1 MERLAV
7 YPGSFDPITNGHL
20 DIIKRGLRFFDKLII
35 LIAYNPNK
43 SGLFSVEERMELIRQ
58 VVGDDPRIRVDSFS
72 GLLVNYVRDSGATV
86 ILRGLRALV
95 GLRVRVPDGPH
106 QPAPQPGHRDG
117 LSHDRVQVVLHELE
131 PDQGGSQPRR
141 VRPGSRPRNRSP
153 ETPGEIRRQFQ
164 ERVKDMK
171 LGPLTKVLRPS
182 PTLAVTMKAKAL
194 QKEGRDIIGFGA
206 GEPDFDTPDNIK
218 AAAIRAIEEGFTK
231 YTPVGGID
239 ELKDAVIE
247 KLRKDN
253 GLVYKRSQIVV
264 STGAKHTLFNMA
276 QVLFGQGDEVIIPAP
291 YWVSYPDIVLLADAT
306 PVFVDGGESEGF
318 KLTPAKLKKAITAK
332 TKALILNSPSNPT
345 GAAYTLDELK
355 GLAEVLKGTEI
366 IVVSD
371 DIYEKVVYDDFRFS
385 NMANVSEEMKEKT
398 IVVNGLSKS
407 HAMTGWRM
415 GYAAGPDN
423 VIAAMTEIQSQS
435 TSNATSI
442 VQKAS
447 IEALLG
453 DQSFIPKMVAEFK
466 KRRDVI
472 VGALN
477 DIPGI
482 TCAMPP
488 GAFYVF
494 PRVSAL
500 YGRKYQGKTI
510 ATSNDFSEF
519 LLEAAN
525 VAVVPGGAFGNDDY
539 IRLSYATSMELIVE
553 GVKRIAGAVAK
564 LD

>member
-1 MERLAV
+1 
-7 YPGSFDPITNGHL
+7 
-20 DIIKRGLRFFDKLII
+20 
-35 LIAYNPNK
+35 
-43 SGLFSVEERMELIRQ
+43 
-58 VVGDDPRIRVDSFS
+58 
-72 GLLVNYVRDSGATV
+72 
-86 ILRGLRALV
+86 
-95 GLRVRVPDGPH
+95 
-106 QPAPQPGHRDG
+106 
-117 LSHDRVQVVLHELE
+117 
-131 PDQGGSQPRR
+131 
-141 VRPGSRPRNRSP
+141 
-153 ETPGEIRRQFQ
+153 
-164 ERVKDMK
+164 MK

-218 AAAIRAIEEGFTK
+218 AAAIRAIQEGFTK

-239 ELKDAVIE
+239 ELKDAVAE

-253 GLVYKRSQIVV
+253 GLVYKRSQIIV

-276 QVLFGQGDEVIIPAP
+276 QVLFGKGDEVIIPAP

-306 PVFVDGGESEGF
+306 PVFVAGGESEGF
-318 KLTPAKLKKAITAK
+318 KLTPANLKKAITTK
-332 TKALILNSPSNPT
+332 TKAIILNSPSNPT

-366 IVVSD
+366 IVISD

-385 NMANVSEEMKEKT
+385 NMANVGEEMKEKT

-442 VQKAS
+442 VQKAA

-494 PRVSAL
+494 PRVSTL
-500 YGRKYQGKTI
+500 YGRKYQGKPI

-539 IRLSYATSMELIVE
+539 IRLSYATSMGLIVE

>member
-1 MERLAV
+1 
-7 YPGSFDPITNGHL
+7 
-20 DIIKRGLRFFDKLII
+20 
-35 LIAYNPNK
+35 
-43 SGLFSVEERMELIRQ
+43 
-58 VVGDDPRIRVDSFS
+58 
-72 GLLVNYVRDSGATV
+72 
-86 ILRGLRALV
+86 
-95 GLRVRVPDGPH
+95 
-106 QPAPQPGHRDG
+106 
-117 LSHDRVQVVLHELE
+117 
-131 PDQGGSQPRR
+131 
-141 VRPGSRPRNRSP
+141 
-153 ETPGEIRRQFQ
+153 
-164 ERVKDMK
+164 MK

-182 PTLAVTMKAKAL
+182 PTIAVTMKAKAL

-253 GLVYKRSQIVV
+253 GLVYKRSQIVA
-264 STGAKHTLFNMA
+264 STGAKHALFNMA

-291 YWVSYPDIVLLADAT
+291 YWVSYPDIVVLADAT
-306 PVFVDGGESEGF
+306 PVFVEGGESEGF
-318 KLTPAKLKKAITAK
+318 KLTPATLKKAITAK
-332 TKALILNSPSNPT
+332 TKAIILNSPSNPS

-366 IVVSD
+366 IVISD

-435 TSNATSI
+435 TSNPTSI
-442 VQKAS
+442 VQKAA

-472 VGALN
+472 VSALN

-500 YGRKYQGKTI
+500 YGRKYQGRPI
-510 ATSNDFSEF
+510 ATSNDFSEV

-539 IRLSYATSMELIVE
+539 IRLSYATSMGLIVE

>member
-1 MERLAV
+1 
-7 YPGSFDPITNGHL
+7 
-20 DIIKRGLRFFDKLII
+20 
-35 LIAYNPNK
+35 
-43 SGLFSVEERMELIRQ
+43 
-58 VVGDDPRIRVDSFS
+58 
-72 GLLVNYVRDSGATV
+72 
-86 ILRGLRALV
+86 
-95 GLRVRVPDGPH
+95 
-106 QPAPQPGHRDG
+106 
-117 LSHDRVQVVLHELE
+117 
-131 PDQGGSQPRR
+131 
-141 VRPGSRPRNRSP
+141 
-153 ETPGEIRRQFQ
+153 
-164 ERVKDMK
+164 MK

-218 AAAIRAIEEGFTK
+218 AAAIRAIQEGFTK

-306 PVFVDGGESEGF
+306 PVIVDGGESEGF
-318 KLTPAKLKKAITAK
+318 KITPAKLKKAITAK
-332 TKALILNSPSNPT
+332 TKAIILNSPSNPT

-442 VQKAS
+442 VQKAA

-500 YGRKYQGKTI
+500 YGRKYQGKPI

-539 IRLSYATSMELIVE
+539 IRLSYATSMGLIVE

-564 LD
+564 LG

>member
-1 MERLAV
+1 
-7 YPGSFDPITNGHL
+7 
-20 DIIKRGLRFFDKLII
+20 
-35 LIAYNPNK
+35 
-43 SGLFSVEERMELIRQ
+43 
-58 VVGDDPRIRVDSFS
+58 
-72 GLLVNYVRDSGATV
+72 
-86 ILRGLRALV
+86 
-95 GLRVRVPDGPH
+95 
-106 QPAPQPGHRDG
+106 
-117 LSHDRVQVVLHELE
+117 
-131 PDQGGSQPRR
+131 
-141 VRPGSRPRNRSP
+141 
-153 ETPGEIRRQFQ
+153 
-164 ERVKDMK
+164 MK

-218 AAAIRAIEEGFTK
+218 AAAIRAIQEGFTK

-276 QVLFGQGDEVIIPAP
+276 QILFGPGDEVIIPAP

-332 TKALILNSPSNPT
+332 TKAIILNSPSNPT

-366 IVVSD
+366 IVISD

-385 NMANVSEEMKEKT
+385 NMANVSEAMKEKT
-398 IVVNGLSKS
+398 IIVNGLSKS

-442 VQKAS
+442 VQKAA

-494 PRVSAL
+494 PKVSAL
-500 YGRKYQGKTI
+500 YGRKYQGKPI

-525 VAVVPGGAFGNDDY
+525 VAVVPGGAFGNDDH
-539 IRLSYATSMELIVE
+539 IRLSYATSMGLIVE

-564 LD
+564 LG

>member
-1 MERLAV
+1 
-7 YPGSFDPITNGHL
+7 
-20 DIIKRGLRFFDKLII
+20 
-35 LIAYNPNK
+35 
-43 SGLFSVEERMELIRQ
+43 
-58 VVGDDPRIRVDSFS
+58 
-72 GLLVNYVRDSGATV
+72 
-86 ILRGLRALV
+86 
-95 GLRVRVPDGPH
+95 
-106 QPAPQPGHRDG
+106 
-117 LSHDRVQVVLHELE
+117 
-131 PDQGGSQPRR
+131 
-141 VRPGSRPRNRSP
+141 
-153 ETPGEIRRQFQ
+153 
-164 ERVKDMK
+164 MK

-218 AAAIRAIEEGFTK
+218 AAAIRAIQEGFTK

-247 KLRKDN
+247 KLRRDN
-253 GLVYKRSQIVV
+253 RLDYKRSQIVV

-306 PVFVDGGESEGF
+306 PVIVDATEAEGF
-318 KLTPAKLKKAITAK
+318 KLTPEKLRKAITAR

-355 GLAEVLKGTEI
+355 ALSEVLRGKDI

-371 DIYEKVVYDDFRFS
+371 DIYEKVVYDGFAFA

-435 TSNATSI
+435 TSNPTSI
-442 VQKAS
+442 VQKAA

-466 KRRDVI
+466 RRRDTI
-472 VGALN
+472 VAALN
-477 DIPGI
+477 AVPGI
-482 TCAMPP
+482 SCATPP

-494 PRVSAL
+494 PRVAGL
-500 YGRKYQGKTI
+500 YGKKAGGKAITD
-510 ATSNDFSEF
+510 SNAFSEF
-519 LLEAAN
+519 LLESAN
-525 VAVVPGGAFGNDDY
+525 VAVVPGQAFGNDDY
-539 IRLSYATSMELIVE
+539 VRLSYATSMELIVE
-553 GVKRIAGAVAK
+553 GTKRIARAVAT
-564 LD
+564 LR

>member
-1 MERLAV
+1 
-7 YPGSFDPITNGHL
+7 
-20 DIIKRGLRFFDKLII
+20 
-35 LIAYNPNK
+35 
-43 SGLFSVEERMELIRQ
+43 
-58 VVGDDPRIRVDSFS
+58 
-72 GLLVNYVRDSGATV
+72 
-86 ILRGLRALV
+86 
-95 GLRVRVPDGPH
+95 
-106 QPAPQPGHRDG
+106 
-117 LSHDRVQVVLHELE
+117 
-131 PDQGGSQPRR
+131 
-141 VRPGSRPRNRSP
+141 
-153 ETPGEIRRQFQ
+153 
-164 ERVKDMK
+164 MK

-218 AAAIRAIEEGFTK
+218 AAAIRAIQEGFTK

-239 ELKDAVIE
+239 ELKDAIIE

-253 GLVYKRSQIVV
+253 SLAYKRSQIVV
-264 STGAKHTLFNMA
+264 STGAKHALFNMA
-276 QVLFGQGDEVIIPAP
+276 QVLFGQNDEVIIPAP

-332 TKALILNSPSNPT
+332 TKALILISTSNPS
-345 GAAYTLDELK
+345 GAAYSFDELK
-355 GLAEVLKGTEI
+355 ALADVLKGTEI
-366 IVVSD
+366 LVISD

-435 TSNATSI
+435 TSNPTSF

-500 YGRKYQGKTI
+500 YGRNYQGKPI
-510 ATSNDFSEF
+510 ATSNDFSEV

>member
-1 MERLAV
+1 
-7 YPGSFDPITNGHL
+7 
-20 DIIKRGLRFFDKLII
+20 
-35 LIAYNPNK
+35 
-43 SGLFSVEERMELIRQ
+43 
-58 VVGDDPRIRVDSFS
+58 
-72 GLLVNYVRDSGATV
+72 
-86 ILRGLRALV
+86 
-95 GLRVRVPDGPH
+95 
-106 QPAPQPGHRDG
+106 
-117 LSHDRVQVVLHELE
+117 
-131 PDQGGSQPRR
+131 
-141 VRPGSRPRNRSP
+141 
-153 ETPGEIRRQFQ
+153 
-164 ERVKDMK
+164 MK

-218 AAAIRAIEEGFTK
+218 AAAIRAIQEGFTK

-253 GLVYKRSQIVV
+253 GLVYKRSQIVA

-306 PVFVDGGESEGF
+306 PVIVDASEPEGF
-318 KLTPAKLKKAITAK
+318 KLTPSKLQKAITAK

-345 GAAYTLDELK
+345 GAAYTFDELK
-355 GLAEVLKGTEI
+355 ALAEVLSGSEI
-366 IVVSD
+366 IVISD
-371 DIYEKVVYDDFRFS
+371 DIYEKVVYDDFRFF

-423 VIAAMTEIQSQS
+423 VISAMTEIQSQS
-435 TSNATSI
+435 TSNPTSI
-442 VQKAS
+442 VQKAA

-466 KRRDVI
+466 KRRDAI
-472 VGALN
+472 VRALN
-477 DIPGI
+477 GIPGI

-494 PRVSAL
+494 PKVSAL
-500 YGRKYQGKTI
+500 YGKNYKGKTI
-510 ATSNDFSEF
+510 STSNDFSEF
-519 LLEAAN
+519 LLDEAN
-525 VAVVPGGAFGNDDY
+525 VAVIAGGAFGNDAY

-553 GVKRIAGAVAK
+553 GMKRIDGAVAK
-564 LD
+564 LG

>member
-1 MERLAV
+1 
-7 YPGSFDPITNGHL
+7 
-20 DIIKRGLRFFDKLII
+20 
-35 LIAYNPNK
+35 
-43 SGLFSVEERMELIRQ
+43 
-58 VVGDDPRIRVDSFS
+58 
-72 GLLVNYVRDSGATV
+72 
-86 ILRGLRALV
+86 
-95 GLRVRVPDGPH
+95 
-106 QPAPQPGHRDG
+106 
-117 LSHDRVQVVLHELE
+117 
-131 PDQGGSQPRR
+131 
-141 VRPGSRPRNRSP
+141 
-153 ETPGEIRRQFQ
+153 
-164 ERVKDMK
+164 MK

-218 AAAIRAIEEGFTK
+218 EAAIRAIREGFTK

-253 GLVYKRSQIVV
+253 GLAYKRSQIVV
-264 STGAKHTLFNMA
+264 STGAKHALFNMA

-306 PVFVDGGESEGF
+306 PVIVDGGEPEGF
-318 KLTPAKLKKAITAK
+318 KLTPAKLKKAITAR
-332 TKALILNSPSNPT
+332 TKAIIINSPSNPT
-345 GAAYTLDELK
+345 GAAYSFDELK
-355 GLAEVLKGTEI
+355 ALAEVLKGTEI
-366 IVVSD
+366 LVISD
-371 DIYEKVVYDDFRFS
+371 DIYEKVIYDDFRFS

-435 TSNATSI
+435 TSNPTSF

-488 GAFYVF
+488 GSFYVF

-500 YGRKYQGKTI
+500 YGKKYQGKPI

-525 VAVVPGGAFGNDDY
+525 VAVVPGAAFGNDDY
-539 IRLSYATSMELIVE
+539 IRLSYATSMKLIVE
-553 GVKRIAGAVAK
+553 GVKRIAGAVSK

>member
-1 MERLAV
+1 MSL
-7 YPGSFDPITNGHL
+7 
-20 DIIKRGLRFFDKLII
+20 
-35 LIAYNPNK
+35 
-43 SGLFSVEERMELIRQ
+43 
-58 VVGDDPRIRVDSFS
+58 
-72 GLLVNYVRDSGATV
+72 
-86 ILRGLRALV
+86 
-95 GLRVRVPDGPH
+95 
-106 QPAPQPGHRDG
+106 
-117 LSHDRVQVVLHELE
+117 
-131 PDQGGSQPRR
+131 
-141 VRPGSRPRNRSP
+141 
-153 ETPGEIRRQFQ
+153 
-164 ERVKDMK
+164 MK

-182 PTLAVTMKAKAL
+182 PTLAVTMKAKEL
-194 QKEGRDIIGFGA
+194 QKQGRDIIGFGA

-218 AAAIRAIEEGFTK
+218 AAAIRAIQEGFTK

-253 GLVYKRSQIVV
+253 GLAYKRSQIVV

-276 QVLFGQGDEVIIPAP
+276 QVLFGKEDEVIIPSP
-291 YWVSYPDIVLLADAT
+291 YWVSYPDIVLLADAV
-306 PVFVDGGESEGF
+306 PVIVDSHASEGF
-318 KLTPAKLKKAITAK
+318 KLTPDKLRKAITDR

-345 GAAYTLDELK
+345 GAAYTFDELK
-355 GLAEVLKGTEI
+355 ALADVLAGTEI
-366 IVVSD
+366 IVISD
-371 DIYEKVVYDDFRFS
+371 DIYEKVVYDDFRFA
-385 NMANVSEEMKEKT
+385 NLANVNQEMKEKT

-435 TSNATSI
+435 TSNPTSF
-442 VQKAS
+442 VQKAA

-472 VGALN
+472 VRALN

-482 TCAMPP
+482 SCAMPP

-494 PRVSAL
+494 PNVSAL
-500 YGRKYQGKTI
+500 YGRKYQGKPI
-510 ATSNDFSEF
+510 GNSNDFSEF

-525 VAVVPGGAFGNDDY
+525 VAVIAGGAFGNDDH

-553 GVKRIAGAVAK
+553 GMKRIAGAVSRLA
-564 LD
+564 

>member
-1 MERLAV
+1 
-7 YPGSFDPITNGHL
+7 
-20 DIIKRGLRFFDKLII
+20 
-35 LIAYNPNK
+35 
-43 SGLFSVEERMELIRQ
+43 
-58 VVGDDPRIRVDSFS
+58 
-72 GLLVNYVRDSGATV
+72 
-86 ILRGLRALV
+86 
-95 GLRVRVPDGPH
+95 
-106 QPAPQPGHRDG
+106 
-117 LSHDRVQVVLHELE
+117 
-131 PDQGGSQPRR
+131 
-141 VRPGSRPRNRSP
+141 
-153 ETPGEIRRQFQ
+153 
-164 ERVKDMK
+164 MK

-218 AAAIRAIEEGFTK
+218 AAAIRAIQEGFTK

-253 GLVYKRSQIVV
+253 GLVFKRSQIVV

-332 TKALILNSPSNPT
+332 TKAIILNSPSNPT

-366 IVVSD
+366 IVISD

-385 NMANVSEEMKEKT
+385 NMANVSEAMKEKT

-442 VQKAS
+442 VQKAA

-482 TCAMPP
+482 SCAMPP

-494 PRVSAL
+494 PKVSAL
-500 YGRKYQGKTI
+500 YGRNYRGKPI

-525 VAVVPGGAFGNDDY
+525 VAVVPGGAFGNDDH
-539 IRLSYATSMELIVE
+539 IRLSYATSMGLIVE

-564 LD
+564 LG

>member
-1 MERLAV
+1 
-7 YPGSFDPITNGHL
+7 
-20 DIIKRGLRFFDKLII
+20 
-35 LIAYNPNK
+35 
-43 SGLFSVEERMELIRQ
+43 
-58 VVGDDPRIRVDSFS
+58 
-72 GLLVNYVRDSGATV
+72 
-86 ILRGLRALV
+86 
-95 GLRVRVPDGPH
+95 
-106 QPAPQPGHRDG
+106 
-117 LSHDRVQVVLHELE
+117 
-131 PDQGGSQPRR
+131 
-141 VRPGSRPRNRSP
+141 
-153 ETPGEIRRQFQ
+153 
-164 ERVKDMK
+164 MK

-253 GLVYKRSQIVV
+253 GLVYTRPQIVV

-306 PVFVDGGESEGF
+306 PVMVDADESEGF

-345 GAAYTLDELK
+345 GAAYTFDELK
-355 GLAEVLKGTEI
+355 ALADVLKGTEI

-415 GYAAGPDN
+415 GYAAGPNN

-466 KRRDVI
+466 RRRDTI
-472 VGALN
+472 VKALN

-482 TCAMPP
+482 TCPLPP

-500 YGRKYQGKTI
+500 YGKQYQGKTI
-510 ATSNDFSEF
+510 STSNDFSEF

-553 GVKRIAGAVAK
+553 GMKRIAGAVAK
-564 LD
+564 LG

>member
-1 MERLAV
+1 M
-7 YPGSFDPITNGHL
+7 
-20 DIIKRGLRFFDKLII
+20 
-35 LIAYNPNK
+35 
-43 SGLFSVEERMELIRQ
+43 
-58 VVGDDPRIRVDSFS
+58 
-72 GLLVNYVRDSGATV
+72 
-86 ILRGLRALV
+86 
-95 GLRVRVPDGPH
+95 
-106 QPAPQPGHRDG
+106 
-117 LSHDRVQVVLHELE
+117 
-131 PDQGGSQPRR
+131 
-141 VRPGSRPRNRSP
+141 
-153 ETPGEIRRQFQ
+153 
-164 ERVKDMK
+164 KDMK

-206 GEPDFDTPDNIK
+206 GEPDFETPDNIK
-218 AAAIRAIEEGFTK
+218 AAAIRAIQEGFTK

-247 KLRKDN
+247 KLRRDN
-253 GLVYKRSQIVV
+253 GLVYARPQIIV

-306 PVFVDGGESEGF
+306 PVMVDAGESEGF
-318 KLTPAKLKKAITAK
+318 KLTPAKLKKAITAR

-345 GAAYTLDELK
+345 GAAYTFEELK
-355 GLAEVLKGTEI
+355 ALAEILKGTEI

-415 GYAAGPDN
+415 GYAAGPNN

-435 TSNATSI
+435 TSNSTSI

-466 KRRDVI
+466 RRRDTI
-472 VGALN
+472 VKALN

-482 TCAMPP
+482 ACTTPP

-494 PRVSAL
+494 PKVSDL
-500 YGRKYQGKTI
+500 YGKMYQGKTI
-510 ATSNDFSEF
+510 STSNDFGEF

-525 VAVVPGGAFGNDDY
+525 VAVVPGGAFGNDNY
-539 IRLSYATSMELIVE
+539 IRLSYATSMELIIE
-553 GVKRIAGAVAK
+553 GMKRIAGAVAK
-564 LD
+564 LG